1 MESKYTGNF
10 CAYTDNPPTIIKYR
24 FPPLS
29 SRHLI
34 PYCKK
39 QKSSENTVQ
48 DTRLHKKMLEWL
60 FVKKKYPSLSGKKE
74 QQEGE
79 TSLRKS
85 RKLKASYLRA
95 NWEDPFSLYEEE
107 NFFPLRE
114 LFKSERKRTIDKR
127 ILSSSGNYSQHANK
141 ESNGLRR
148 LKSLP
153 LSLSLSLCLRVCR
166 AWTTVVPDV

>member
-74 QQEGE
+74 QRGRNFSEKKSKIKGKLSE
-79 TSLRKS
+79 SKLRRS
-85 RKLKASYLRA
+85 
-95 NWEDPFSLYEEE
+95 
-107 NFFPLRE
+107 FFPLRRRKFFSTPRTFQKRKEANNRQKDPLLLGE
-114 LFKSERKRTIDKR
+114 LF
-127 ILSSSGNYSQHANK
+127 
-141 ESNGLRR
+141 
-148 LKSLP
+148 
-153 LSLSLSLCLRVCR
+153 
-166 AWTTVVPDV
+166 TTC